1 MVEEEI
7 TTPEKWDD
15 DWQQERS
22 PQEHFEEMAPIFCTA
37 DVPFHLIGE
46 HMQEHVRA
54 NDLSENP
61 RRLLIGGTRAR
72 KILIA
77 TPLLQWY
84 LKQGQHVTRIYQVIE
99 YVPGRCFRDFVHEV
113 STARRQGDEDATM
126 SIIADT
132 QKLIGNCGYGGLI
145 MDQSKHRHVTYGQ
158 GTNAASDEVNDPLFI
173 PSSDIKQNASLF
185 GHNLIATC
193 TPLIRKRSCWHIST
207 NALSSVILAL

>member
-1 MVEEEI
+1 MVEVDI

-84 LKQGQHVTRIYQVIE
+84 LKQGLHVTRIYQVI
-99 YVPGRCFRDFVHEV
+99 
-113 STARRQGDEDATM
+113 
-126 SIIADT
+126 
-132 QKLIGNCGYGGLI
+132 
-145 MDQSKHRHVTYGQ
+145 
-158 GTNAASDEVNDPLFI
+158 
-173 PSSDIKQNASLF
+173 
-185 GHNLIATC
+185 
-193 TPLIRKRSCWHIST
+193 
-207 NALSSVILAL
+207 

>member
-1 MVEEEI
+1 
-7 TTPEKWDD
+7 
-15 DWQQERS
+15 
-22 PQEHFEEMAPIFCTA
+22 
-37 DVPFHLIGE
+37 
-46 HMQEHVRA
+46 MQEHVRA

-84 LKQGQHVTRIYQVIE
+84 LKQGLHVTRIYQVIE

-132 QKLIGNCGYGGLI
+132 QKLIGSCGYGGLI
-145 MDQSKHRHVTYGQ
+145 MDQSKHRHVTYVQ